1 MTIQVTETET
11 GFEISWDPEDPLE
24 CILNDWTEDDFRAAI
39 FLQAEKVLAEHTFE
53 EGFLE
58 K

>member
-1 MTIQVTETET
+1 MTISVKETED
-11 GFEISWDPEDPLE
+11 GFEISWNPDDPLE
-24 CILNDWTEDDFRAAI
+24 CVFNDWTEDDFRAAI
-39 FLQAEKVLAEHTFE
+39 FLHAEKVLAGRTFE